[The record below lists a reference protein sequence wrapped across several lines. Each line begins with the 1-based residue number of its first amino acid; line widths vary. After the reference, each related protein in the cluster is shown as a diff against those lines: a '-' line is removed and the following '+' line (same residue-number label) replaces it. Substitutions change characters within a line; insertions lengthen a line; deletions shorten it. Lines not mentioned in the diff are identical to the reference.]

1 MFKMKKTIF
10 AMALI
15 AFFVASCS
23 KDSDD
28 DIVSEA
34 TPSELIVGTW
44 SGDEFSFTVTIT
56 GGPLD
61 TTYSAT
67 QSFAYARVSFNSD
80 GTGQFDSLGL
90 DPEALTWKLLNDNAF
105 ILDGDTFAISLLNS
119 TNFNLTQ
126 STTEDLGV
134 SGVATQETTIK
145 LVK

>member
-10 AMALI
+10 VMALI

-44 SGDEFSFTVTIT
+44 SGDELSSTVTIT

-67 QSFAYARVSFNSD
+67 QSIAYARVSFNSD

-90 DPEALTWKLLNDNAF
+90 DPETLTWKLLNDNAF
-105 ILDGDTFAISLLNS
+105 ILDGDTFAISLLSS
-119 TNFNLTQ
+119 TNFNLTEN
-126 STTEDLGV
+126 TTEDLGV

>member
-15 AFFVASCS
+15 AFIVASCS

-28 DIVSEA
+28 EIVTVA

-44 SGDEFSFTVTIT
+44 SGDEVSLTVTIT

-61 TTYSAT
+61 TSYSET
-67 QSFAYARVSFNSD
+67 QSIAYARISFNSD
-80 GTGQFDSLGL
+80 GTGQFDS
-90 DPEALTWKLLNDNAF
+90 ETLTWKLLNDNAF
-105 ILDGDTFAISLLNS
+105 ILDSDTFAISLLNS

-126 STTEDLGV
+126 STTEDMGV
-134 SGVATQETTIK
+134 YEEAIQQTIK